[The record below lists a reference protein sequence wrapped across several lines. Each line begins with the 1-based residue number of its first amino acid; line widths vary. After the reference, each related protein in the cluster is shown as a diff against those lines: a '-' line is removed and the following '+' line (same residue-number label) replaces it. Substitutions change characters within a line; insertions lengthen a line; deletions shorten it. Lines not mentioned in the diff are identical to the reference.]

1 MMRAGVIFV
10 ALTLIGCGSGDSGGS
25 GGCSGNCQAAAPVVL
40 SVADVERVIAQAVG
54 EAQARNAPATIA
66 VVDRVGNVLG
76 VFRMSGAAITFAIR
90 SGRSV
95 QGGLEGID
103 VLPSELAAIAK
114 AVTGAYLSSEGNAFS
129 TRTASQI
136 VQEHF
141 NPREVGQPSGPL
153 FGVQFSQLSCSD
165 VVRQANAGSTGP
177 KRSPLGLS
185 ADPGGLPLYK
195 NGVLVGGVGVIA
207 DGLYSLDLDIQNI
220 DADVDE
226 LIAVAAST
234 GFAAPVDRRAD
245 RIAADGRTLRFTDS
259 ETLASNPA
267 VSAALAVLVGG
278 AGVLVNVPG
287 YSGSPVTAG
296 TAFNTAASGI
306 RAESQAPLSALG
318 AHVLVDAANANRFPA
333 RAGTDGLMTAAEA
346 SQLLASA
353 LDIANRAR
361 AQIRRPLGSAAQV
374 TISIVDTQG
383 AIVGVVRTPD
393 APVFGVDVSVQKAR
407 SAAFF
412 SSVNAATLLSALP
425 PAAYLS
431 PPALSPIS
439 AYVTAART
447 LFGNANAFGDGI
459 AFSARSIGNIA
470 RPAFPDGVDF
480 ANPGPLSKPI
490 ASWSPFNDGLQL
502 DLVYNKL
509 IASLAAGDD
518 SVGCAG
524 IASLANGI
532 QIFPGGVPIYRG
544 NQLIGAIGVSGDGVD
559 QDDMVAFLGVANAGR
574 ALNTGLSN
582 APASIRADTLV
593 PQGTRLRYAQCPQ
606 APFLNSSEQN
616 VCAGI

>member
-1 MMRAGVIFV
+1 MTA
-10 ALTLIGCGSGDSGGS
+10 
-25 GGCSGNCQAAAPVVL
+25 
-40 SVADVERVIAQAVG
+40 G
-54 EAQARNAPATIA
+54 EAT
-66 VVDRVGNVLG
+66 
-76 VFRMSGAAITFAIR
+76 
-90 SGRSV
+90 
-95 QGGLEGID
+95 
-103 VLPSELAAIAK
+103 
-114 AVTGAYLSSEGNAFS
+114 
-129 TRTASQI
+129 
-136 VQEHF
+136 
-141 NPREVGQPSGPL
+141 
-153 FGVQFSQLSCSD
+153 
-165 VVRQANAGSTGP
+165 
-177 KRSPLGLS
+177 
-185 ADPGGLPLYK
+185 
-195 NGVLVGGVGVIA
+195 
-207 DGLYSLDLDIQNI
+207 
-220 DADVDE
+220 
-226 LIAVAAST
+226 
-234 GFAAPVDRRAD
+234 
-245 RIAADGRTLRFTDS
+245 
-259 ETLASNPA
+259 
-267 VSAALAVLVGG
+267 
-278 AGVLVNVPG
+278 
-287 YSGSPVTAG
+287 
-296 TAFNTAASGI
+296 
-306 RAESQAPLSALG
+306 
-318 AHVLVDAANANRFPA
+318 
-333 RAGTDGLMTAAEA
+333 
-346 SQLLASA
+346 QLLASA

-383 AIVGVVRTPD
+383 AIVGLVRTPD

-447 LFGNANAFGDGI
+447 LFGNANAFGDSI
-459 AFSARSIGNIA
+459 AFSTRSLATSRARRFRWRRLCES
-470 RPAFPDGVDF
+470 R
-480 ANPGPLSKPI
+480 PLSKPI
-490 ASWSPFNDGLQL
+490 ASWSPFNDGCSSISFKQTHC
-502 DLVYNKL
+502 
-509 IASLAAGDD
+509 SLAAGDD

-559 QDDMVAFLGVANAGR
+559 QDDMVAFLGVANAAR